1 MRTGTARVTPDFALS
16 DAEIHALDE
25 QGWFLRD
32 AVLGRRAAMDV
43 HDAVEALAAAGRLR
57 PAGLSRGA
65 THRVDTAVR
74 GDAIAWVAPDEVSPE
89 LAALRA
95 AFFGLR
101 DALNREAYLGLDRME
116 IQVARYPGGGAA
128 YSRHRDAFPAPP
140 GGRPNRRVTAIYY
153 ANPGWR
159 PEDGGALRLHVAERS
174 AERAIDVA
182 PVLDRLLVFLS
193 ERVEHEVLPA
203 RAPRRAVTAWF
214 RARDP
219 LGG

>member
-1 MRTGTARVTPDFALS
+1 VTPDFALT

-25 QGWFLRD
+25 RGWFLRD
-32 AVLGRRAAMDV
+32 AVLGRLAAMDV
-43 HDAVEALAAAGRLR
+43 HDAVEGLAAAGRLR

-65 THRVDTAVR
+65 SHRVDAAVR
-74 GDAIAWVAPDEVSPE
+74 GDAIAWVGPDEVSPQ

-95 AFFGLR
+95 AFSGLR

-140 GGRPNRRVTAIYY
+140 PGGRPNRRVTAIYY
-153 ANPGWR
+153 ANPGWG
-159 PEDGGALRLHVAERS
+159 PEDGGALRLHVAEGW
-174 AERAIDVA
+174 IDVA

>member
-1 MRTGTARVTPDFALS
+1 MRTGTARVTPDFALT

-32 AVLGRRAAMDV
+32 AVLGRLAAMDV
-43 HDAVEALAAAGRLR
+43 HDAVEGLAAAGRLR

-65 THRVDTAVR
+65 THRVDAAVR

-89 LAALRA
+89 LAGLRV
-95 AFFGLR
+95 AFSGLR

-174 AERAIDVA
+174 IDVA

-203 RAPRRAVTAWF
+203 RVPRRAVTAWF
-214 RARDP
+214 RPRDP
-219 LGG
+219 LG